1 MLEAHV
7 NINPV
12 LNEFGSAYS
21 SDILAAG
28 HADMAVSRQK
38 PTESLPFEM
47 NFI

>member
-12 LNEFGSAYS
+12 LNQFGSAYS
-21 SDILAAG
+21 SDILAMLTWLF
-28 HADMAVSRQK
+28 HVE

-47 NFI
+47 NFCI